1 VIIILI
7 VPADGRVS
15 LPLQP
20 KLPNR
25 SSGQGYCPLSGG
37 GSGGEKTHVGSILPW
52 ANPPCASKGAP
63 NVSVKPQDID
73 LYIFTLRIGRHR
85 QNRGLAYNDITANKY
100 TRPAKFGVTIRY
112 GAKS

>member
-1 VIIILI
+1 V
-7 VPADGRVS
+7 ADKPS
-15 LPLQP
+15 E
-20 KLPNR
+20 
-25 SSGQGYCPLSGG
+25 QGVTALYRE
-37 GSGGEKTHVGSILPW
+37 GEAEVKKTHMGSVLPW